1 MRICRRKRVSSF
13 SRRILCRRPVAS
25 PSLVSGTCS
34 KIISSMTLGQN
45 FTAPTM
51 ATSMKAMPIIG
62 AKTVLKMSKSPVKL
76 NRTLN
81 KTSERMS
88 STKAAVM
95 MACPKSICSTPASPR
110 SRSAMPTLVG
120 ARAVPAEM
128 PSGCRGRPK
137 AIISREP
144 TMSGRM
150 VPRTATKQALT
161 PTTRA
166 FSKSKCMPLSKIIKA
181 TPAWPMSVNTSGVR
195 PQWWLTSASHR
206 FWRHSA
212 KVVYSAPPPPPPE
225 SRRPPSLP
233 CATTWWLAPG
243 LTADAAVLPWPGLPT
258 LSEWPTPSLW
268 LSVVAGTWWLSEN
281 KWMSQLSALLNLDR
295 CFPRSCPPCANCNTF
310 AGGSHSACRACSH
323 VAYSSTMSPA
333 TWGPNTTPVDI
344 SRTIEETPN
353 SLENL
358 DAIQAALKN
367 PQIESMA

>member
-1 MRICRRKRVSSF
+1 MMICPKKSASSF
-13 SRRILCRRPVAS
+13 SSRILRRPVALS
-25 PSLVSGTCS
+25 SRRSGTRGM
-34 KIISSMTLGQN
+34 IISSMALGQN
-45 FTAPTM
+45 FTAATM
-51 ATSMKAMPIIG
+51 APSMKAMPMMG
-62 AKTVLKMSKSPVKL
+62 ARTVLNKSKSPPKL
-76 NRTLN
+76 NNTLN
-81 KTSERMS
+81 KTKERMS
-88 STKAAVM
+88 STKAAVI
-95 MACPKSICSTPASPR
+95 MAWPKSCCSTPASPK
-110 SRSAMPTLVG
+110 SRRAMPTLVG
-120 ARAVPAEM
+120 ASAVPAETPWGIM
-128 PSGCRGRPK
+128 GKPK
-137 AIISREP
+137 ATRRTVP
-144 TMSGRM
+144 TMSGRI
-150 VPRTATKQALT
+150 VPRAATQQALT